1 VFEDSKGDAV
11 MERFRNAA
19 ILLFLTFGFLT
30 LSGLAVAEEPM
41 SIAME
46 ANSVSINQGQRS
58 LLCYRYDG
66 VPFKPYVQQLFS
78 PEGINVLRDA
88 PHDHLHH
95 HALMYAVA
103 VDGVNFW
110 EEQTE
115 PGRQLHKL
123 FGDMRIDKIGDT
135 PAAGFTEQI
144 DWINPSDKQ
153 LLLKERRTIKVC
165 QLNGVRATLLSWQ
178 SSLGVPSGKKSMTLT
193 GSHYFGLGMR
203 FLESMDTG
211 GEFLNAAGQAGD
223 IVRGAERLARADWC
237 AYSAKADG
245 QTVTIAMFGHPEN
258 QRHPTHWFTMTT
270 PFAYLAATLNLH
282 KEPLE
287 VSSGK
292 PLILRYGVAVWDGRI
307 DKSKIDQVY
316 RRWIDGQ

>member
-1 VFEDSKGDAV
+1 
-11 MERFRNAA
+11 MERFRNATA
-19 ILLFLTFGFLT
+19 LLLLIMGFFT
-30 LSGLAVAEEPM
+30 LPDTAMAEEPM
-41 SIAME
+41 RIAME
-46 ANSVSINQGQRS
+46 ANSVSVHQGQRS
-58 LLCYRYDG
+58 LLCYRYED
-66 VPFKPYVQQLFS
+66 VPFKPYVQKLHS
-78 PEGINVLRDA
+78 PSGINVLRDA
-88 PHDHLHH
+88 PSDHLHH

-115 PGRQLHKL
+115 PGRQLHKR
-123 FGDMRIDKIGDT
+123 FSDMKIDKNNGGSQ
-135 PAAGFTEQI
+135 AGFTEQI
-144 DWINPSDKQ
+144 DWINPRTRE

-165 QLNGVRATLLSWQ
+165 QMDDDVKATLLSWQ
-178 SSLGVPSGKKSMTLT
+178 SSLAVPSGKKSITLT
-193 GSHYFGLGMR
+193 GSDYFGLGMR

-223 IVRGAERLARADWC
+223 VVRGAERLARADWC
-237 AYSAKADG
+237 AYTAQADG
-245 QTVTIAMFGHPEN
+245 RPVTIAMFGHPEN

-287 VSSGK
+287 VASDK
-292 PLILRYGVAVWDGRI
+292 PLLLRYAVAVWDGRI
-307 DKSKIDQVY
+307 EKSKIDRIY

>member
-1 VFEDSKGDAV
+1 VFEDTKGDAV
-11 MERFRNAA
+11 MEGFRNVTV
-19 ILLFLTFGFLT
+19 LLLLIMGLFR
-30 LSGLAVAEEPM
+30 LSGPAMAEESM
-41 SIAME
+41 RIAME
-46 ANSVSINQGQRS
+46 ANSVSVYQGQRS
-58 LLCYRYDG
+58 LLCYRYED
-66 VPFKPYVQQLFS
+66 VPFKPYVQQLYS
-78 PEGINVLRDA
+78 PGGINVLRDA

-115 PGRQLHKL
+115 PGRQQHKL
-123 FGDMRIDKIGDT
+123 FGDMRIDKNGGA
-135 PAAGFTEQI
+135 PNAGFTEQI
-144 DWINPSDKQ
+144 DWINPRSKE

-165 QLNGVRATLLSWQ
+165 QLNGVKATLLNWK
-178 SSLGVPSGKKSMTLT
+178 SSLAVPSGRKSMTLT

-203 FLESMDTG
+203 FLESMDKG
-211 GEFLNAAGQAGD
+211 GEFLNAAGQTGD

-237 AYSAKADG
+237 AYTAKADG
-245 QTVTIAMFGHPEN
+245 KIVTIAIFGHAEN

-287 VSSGK
+287 VTSDK
-292 PLILRYGVAVWDGRI
+292 PLELRYAVAVWDGRI

-316 RRWIDGQ
+316 QQWIDGQ